1 MIVVLGANGQLGSA
15 FVRLLGREAIPVT
28 RGDLDLADTGTIV
41 PWLEHLRPDLV
52 INCAAYTAVDQAEK
66 DPDTA
71 RRVNATAVGELARG
85 TAAIGARLVT
95 FSTDYVFDGNK
106 GRPYVESDPTSPI
119 NVYGSTKEE
128 GERLAL
134 EADPQAL
141 VIRTSWVMSGTHQ
154 NFIRTI
160 LRLMHAGPVRVV
172 DDQVGRPTFA
182 DDLAAGTMRVLDAG
196 LTGIV
201 HLTNAGQTTWWG
213 LSREIAAMAGLEAE
227 VVPITTAESGRLA
240 TRPADSRLDSE
251 RLAAAGVASLPHY
264 RESLER
270 AVRQQLE
277 GGVLL

>member
-240 TRPADSRLDSE
+240 ARPADSRLDSE

-264 RESLER
+264 RESWER

>member
-240 TRPADSRLDSE
+240 ARPADSRLDSE